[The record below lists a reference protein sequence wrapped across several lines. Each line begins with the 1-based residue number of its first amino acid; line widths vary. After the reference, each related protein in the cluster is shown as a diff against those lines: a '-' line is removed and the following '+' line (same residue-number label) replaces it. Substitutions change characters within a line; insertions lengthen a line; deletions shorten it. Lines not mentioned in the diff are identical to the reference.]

1 MLKKFFK
8 SLLVLLFVSLLLA
21 GCGSGD
27 SASSGKSSDG
37 TVTLELFSNKQE
49 SVETYKALIAK
60 FEEQNPGIKIELN
73 VPPEAETVLKTR
85 LTKNDMPDIMSI
97 GGNAT
102 YGELAR
108 AGVLHDFS
116 GDPILEKVQPAYV
129 DMINRLVGSEKEG
142 VYGIP
147 YATNANGV
155 IYNKAKLAELGIE
168 VPKTWDEF
176 IAALQTAKE
185 AGELPLVFTLKDA
198 WTGMPMWNALAGN
211 LVSTDF
217 PTLKTNGEAT
227 FTEYY
232 PEVLDKA
239 LALLEFGE
247 GDIFG
252 VGYEDGNSTFANGTG
267 VFYIQGNW
275 AMPEIYKVNPE
286 IELGM
291 FALPVTNDEAKNN
304 LISGVDVLLTY
315 SESTKHPEEGK
326 KFIEFMISEEIAQ
339 RYTNEQNAFS
349 AVLNV
354 MQEDPA
360 FENLTVNFENGLI
373 TSFPDHYYPTGMG
386 MENLVQDFL
395 INKDKDAFLE
405 KLDAEWDK
413 VVNR

>member
-1 MLKKFFK
+1 MLKRIVGSFIVVT
-8 SLLVLLFVSLLLA
+8 LAMLLLTA
-21 GCGSGD
+21 CRFD
-27 SASSGKSSDG
+27 DADVGKLDDG

-49 SVETYKALIAK
+49 SVDTYKGLIAE
-60 FEEQNPGIKIELN
+60 FEEQNPGIKIKLN

-85 LTKNDMPDIMSI
+85 LAKNDMPDILSI

-102 YGELAR
+102 YGEIAR
-108 AGVLHDFS
+108 AGVLHDFT
-116 GDPILEKVQPAYV
+116 DDALLDQVQPAYV
-129 DMINRLVGSEKEG
+129 DMLNRLVGSETEG
-142 VYGIP
+142 IFGIP

-155 IYNKAKLAELGIE
+155 LYNKEKLNELGLD
-168 VPKTWDEF
+168 VPLTWDDF
-176 IAALQTAKE
+176 IAALDKARE
-185 AGELPLVFTLKDA
+185 AGEVPLVFTLKDA

-211 LVSTDF
+211 LVPTDF
-217 PTLKTNGEAT
+217 PDKKTNGEAT
-227 FTEYY
+227 FAEYY

-239 LALLEFGE
+239 LVLLEYGE

-252 VGYEDGNSTFANGTG
+252 IGYEDGNSMFANGTG

-275 AMPEIYKVNPE
+275 AMPEIYKVNSNIE
-286 IELGM
+286 IGM
-291 FALPVTNDEAKNN
+291 FALPVTNDASQNK

-315 SESTKHPEEGK
+315 SEDTKYPEEAR

-339 RYTNEQNAFS
+339 IYSDEQNAFS

-354 MQEDPA
+354 LQENPA
-360 FENLTVNFENGLI
+360 FENLKVNFEKGLI
-373 TSFPDHYYPTGMG
+373 TSFPDHYYPTGLG
-386 MENLVQDFL
+386 MENLVQEFL